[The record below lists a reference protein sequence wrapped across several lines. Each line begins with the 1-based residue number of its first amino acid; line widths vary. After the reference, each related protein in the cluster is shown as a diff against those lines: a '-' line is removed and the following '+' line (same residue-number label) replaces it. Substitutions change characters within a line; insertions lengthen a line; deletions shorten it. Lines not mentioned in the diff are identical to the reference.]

1 MVPKRRLRRA
11 APSSC
16 GTKARFAPFAKG
28 GWGDFG
34 IDFPGRAHLKRWIGR
49 TALTPAV
56 PAIARCVSAAL
67 ILWLTGSLGEADA
80 QLPKGSAG
88 ERGAIETLRKDADT
102 LRQDIQ
108 QQEAEL
114 DRVARDEGDIAGALE
129 ASGLAL
135 QRHRRRAAALTAE
148 LAELE
153 QNIASTAATVAD
165 LSRRIRAGE
174 AAMSGRLVALYKA
187 SSLGT
192 AQLLASADSVA
203 DFVQRRKA
211 LGHILAQDDRARE
224 TLMAQHAELEE
235 LRAQLERQQAEK
247 RTRAGEHERQ
257 LSSVGR
263 EKVYREQLLAQI
275 RSRKELQL
283 AAIDTLRQSARALD
297 EQIESLRRQ
306 AVSGAD
312 GGHRPAK
319 PFSDSKGLLLPP
331 VRGKIVSLYGAF
343 RHPQLNAQ
351 AFRSGIE
358 IAADRGEP
366 VQAVHSGNI
375 IYASWFKGYGNVLI
389 IDHGSNFYTVYAH
402 LEDVFK
408 SIDNPVEAGEVIATV
423 GDSGALGTPGLY
435 FELRHHGK
443 PLDPLDWLKRGYYS
457 GR

>member
-1 MVPKRRLRRA
+1 MMALK
-11 APSSC
+11 
-16 GTKARFAPFAKG
+16 
-28 GWGDFG
+28 
-34 IDFPGRAHLKRWIGR
+34 RAHLKRWIGM
-49 TALTPAV
+49 TALTPASIAV
-56 PAIARCVSAAL
+56 ARCLSAAL
-67 ILWLTGSLGEADA
+67 ILCLTGALGGADA
-80 QLPKGSAG
+80 QSPKSSAG
-88 ERGAIETLRKDADT
+88 ERGAIETLHEEADA
-102 LRQDIQ
+102 LRQDIL

-129 ASGLAL
+129 ASGLSL
-135 QRHRRRAAALTAE
+135 QRHRRRAAALKAE

-153 QNIASTAATVAD
+153 QNIASTAAMVED

-174 AAMSGRLVALYKA
+174 AAMSGRLVALYKV

-203 DFVQRRKA
+203 EFVQRRKA
-211 LGHILAQDDRARE
+211 LGQILAQDELARE
-224 TLMAQHAELEE
+224 TLMGQQAELEE
-235 LRAQLERQQAEK
+235 LRAILERQQAEK

-257 LSSVGR
+257 LASAGR
-263 EKVYREQLLAQI
+263 EKVNREQLLAQI
-275 RSRKELQL
+275 RTRKELQL
-283 AAIDTLRQSARALD
+283 AAIDTLKQSARALD
-297 EQIESLRRQ
+297 EQIESLGRR

-312 GGHRPAK
+312 GGYRPAK

-331 VRGKIVSLYGAF
+331 VKGKIISLYGPF
-343 RHPQLNAQ
+343 RHPQLNVQ

-366 VQAVHSGNI
+366 VQAVHSGKI

-408 SIDNPVEAGEVIATV
+408 SVDNPVEAGEVVATV

-443 PLDPLDWLKRGYYS
+443 PLDPKEWLKRG
-457 GR
+457 